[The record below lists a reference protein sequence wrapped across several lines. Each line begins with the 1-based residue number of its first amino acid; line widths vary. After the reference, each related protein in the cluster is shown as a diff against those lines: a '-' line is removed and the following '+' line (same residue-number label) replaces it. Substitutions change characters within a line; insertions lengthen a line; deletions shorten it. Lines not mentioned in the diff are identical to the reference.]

1 MSNDFISDFLQ
12 SPTTPNATKVN
23 TIDDSGGSEV
33 SDFKRIFAIEERRL
47 EKSQIQFAS
56 ENTQGK
62 APILDQEVES
72 VDSGL
77 EDERQ
82 ALGAGLIG
90 SGNQV
95 PDLAVHLGA
104 LSVGRVVF
112 TPRQVAVTPQSL
124 AKFMARQGLV
134 SEQMGKEIA
143 ESGDRSTKLSDS
155 SNVSSGEARTGLHIG
170 NVSGGLMSGAP
181 DQIAGLQNDEV
192 KSKNPETSP
201 MPMRSPQDAS
211 SPRRDIVNDHTSA
224 QTETDPEILLRRGAN
239 STLIEPSRISQ
250 PITLTG
256 GTLAGALRFK
266 QPINPINPSAV
277 PNLGRSQLESTG
289 PSLTAPPVDLDSSEP
304 VDQDKSQLI
313 SGEQL
318 RTRDGRYGQNLR
330 GGQPIA
336 LGAMLTDSEGIEPK
350 DSGGSSRF
358 DDPGVA
364 NMRLGYEVSP
374 KSKLHESNATLSI
387 QKFLGEVRE
396 TLDLVNSPEN
406 RALPSSDQPNTG
418 GVRHYQENAS
428 ALAAHTGGQQKIEFR
443 GTLSEAQRFV
453 ESGTYNNLTDSYESW
468 TSRFGEVLA
477 NRIMGQVRQDNWSVQ
492 LRMSPASL
500 GDISMELD
508 FSDGGLEGRL
518 GANEDA
524 TRQLL
529 QDTLPRLRLA
539 LRDVLEG
546 GQVLKLDVGE
556 FKHSQQQSGSNQSAD
571 TPQVEDLDFEA
582 EVLNGRT
589 LEPTL
594 GSVVGLNILV

>member
-12 SPTTPNATKVN
+12 SPTTPNTTKVN

-33 SDFKRIFAIEERRL
+33 SDFKRIFSVEERRL
-47 EKSQIQFAS
+47 EKSQDQYAS

-72 VDSGL
+72 AESGS
-77 EDERQ
+77 EDGRQ
-82 ALGAGLIG
+82 ALGAGWIG

-95 PDLAVHLGA
+95 PDLAVHRGA

-134 SEQMGKEIA
+134 SEQMGKEIT
-143 ESGDRSTKLSDS
+143 ESGDRPTRLSDS
-155 SNVSSGEARTGLHIG
+155 INISSGEGRTGLHIG

-181 DQIAGLQNDEV
+181 DQIVGLQNDEV
-192 KSKNPETSP
+192 KLKSSGTSAVP
-201 MPMRSPQDAS
+201 MKSLQDTN
-211 SPRRDIVNDHTSA
+211 SPRKDIANDKPFP
-224 QTETDPEILLRRGAN
+224 QPETDPEILFRRGVN
-239 STLIEPSRISQ
+239 STSIESSRISQ

-266 QPINPINPSAV
+266 QPSNAFNPSAV
-277 PNLGRSQLESTG
+277 PTLGRSQTQSTG
-289 PSLTAPPVDLDSSEP
+289 PSLIARPVDLDTSEP
-304 VDQDKSQLI
+304 VGQDKSQLI

-318 RTRDGRYGQNLR
+318 STRNGREGQNLR

-336 LGAMLTDSEGIEPK
+336 SDSMPSGSEGIEPM
-350 DSGGSSRF
+350 DSGGSLRF
-358 DDPGVA
+358 DDSDVA
-364 NMRLGYEVSP
+364 NMRLDYEVSP
-374 KSKLHESNATLSI
+374 KSKVHESNATLSI

-406 RALPSSDQPNTG
+406 RALPSSDQPNIG

-428 ALAAHTGGQQKIEFR
+428 ALAAHTSGQQKIEFR

-477 NRIMGQVRQDNWSVQ
+477 NRIIGQVRQDNWSVQ

-508 FSDGGLEGRL
+508 FSDGSLEGRL

-539 LRDVLEG
+539 LRDVLES